1 MNVTPTSERRE
12 LAFLWAA
19 MAIPAAAWLG
29 VFSIFIILVNHG
41 CAREPVGWLL
51 TVGGI
56 GAVIALGAA
65 TAAYFR
71 VSRLIGAGSSLHVA
85 RTRFMLNMAAGL
97 GSMFLLLIVVTTIP
111 ALWLSA
117 CPT

>member
-1 MNVTPTSERRE
+1 MNFTPAHERRE

-29 VFSIFIILVNHG
+29 VFCVFIVLVNHG
-41 CAREPVGWLL
+41 CGREPVGWLL
-51 TVGGI
+51 TIGGL

-71 VSRLIGAGSSLHVA
+71 MSRLVGAGFSLHVA
-85 RTRFMLNMAAGL
+85 RTRFMLNLAAGL